1 MTNLKP
7 PAWFWIVAVIAVVW
21 NVLGIGAYIAD
32 VTMSEE
38 ALMGLP
44 EAERELRAAT
54 PGWVTGAFAIAV
66 FAGLAA
72 AIMLLLKRRL
82 AVALFGLSL
91 AAVLIQMGYT
101 FIGTNAAAVLGVA
114 GMVFPGIIIVL
125 GALFLWF
132 ALASKRKG
140 WLA

>member
-1 MTNLKP
+1 MTNSKP

-21 NVLGIGAYIAD
+21 NVLGVGAYIAD

-38 ALMGLP
+38 ALMSLS
-44 EAERELRAAT
+44 EAERDLRAAT
-54 PGWVTGAFAIAV
+54 PSWVTGAFAIAV

-72 AIMLLLKRRL
+72 AVTLLLKNKI
-82 AVALFGLSL
+82 AVALFGVSL
-91 AAVLIQMGYT
+91 AAVLVQMGYT
-101 FIGTNAAAVLGVA
+101 FLGTDAAAVLGA
-114 GMVFPGIIIVL
+114 AAMVFPGIIIVL

-132 ALASKRKG
+132 SLASKRRG